1 MTSTLT
7 VNEAATGSPPGT
19 DWRALTRELGPLFAD
34 RAPAYDAN
42 DSFPFENHRELK
54 EHGVFGAPVP
64 IELGGGGASYAE
76 LCDIVRELGRHCG
89 ATALSLSMHMH
100 LAATM
105 VWAWRR
111 GAPTAPVLERIAR
124 EQLVLVTS
132 GATDWLDSN
141 GTAERVDGGYR
152 ITARK
157 AFCSGSPVGDL
168 LLTSAVYE
176 DPTDGATVLHFG
188 VPIRSAG
195 LTVLDNWRTM
205 AMRASGSNDIVLDG
219 VFVPESAISAR
230 RPKGAWTDIWNVV
243 VAVAGPLVT
252 SAYLGVAEAAR
263 DLAIKKLAHKR
274 EDPLVWQVV
283 GEMETALA
291 TAQLATQS
299 MVDLN
304 ADLTFAPDKATANAM
319 AMRKTVATQSL
330 ILAVEKAVEAVGG
343 AGIYRSVGLER
354 LVRDIHAAQF
364 HPLQAKRQYRF
375 SGRMALGLD
384 PIG

>member
-1 MTSTLT
+1 
-7 VNEAATGSPPGT
+7 
-19 DWRALTRELGPLFAD
+19 
-34 RAPAYDAN
+34 
-42 DSFPFENHRELK
+42 
-54 EHGVFGAPVP
+54 
-64 IELGGGGASYAE
+64 
-76 LCDIVRELGRHCG
+76 
-89 ATALSLSMHMH
+89 
-100 LAATM
+100 
-105 VWAWRR
+105 
-111 GAPTAPVLERIAR
+111 VLELIAR

-141 GTAERVDGGYR
+141 GIAERVDGGYR
-152 ITARK
+152 VTARK

-168 LLTSAVYE
+168 LLTSAIYA
-176 DPTDGATVLHFG
+176 DPTDGPTVLHFG
-188 VPIRSAG
+188 VPVKSAG
-195 LTVLDNWRTM
+195 LTVLDNWRSM

-219 VFVPESAISAR
+219 VFVPDRAISAR

-263 DLAIKKLAHKR
+263 DLALKKLAHKR
-274 EDPLVWQVV
+274 EDSLVWQLV

-304 ADLTFAPDKATANAM
+304 ADYTFPPDKTTANAM
-319 AMRKTVATQSL
+319 AIRKTVATQSSM
-330 ILAVEKAVEAVGG
+330 LAVEKALEAVGG